1 MNVAVGT
8 GLAIGVCSLSMTIPR
23 SSLRLVATAL
33 IVAGVSLCG
42 AETAPAAA
50 TKAKAQAQLN
60 STSRAE
66 VQRKVSEQR
75 DAMIASHEALAKQLK
90 DATEA
95 QRKAILE
102 NMQAEKK
109 KFEEMMNALHK
120 QIRDE
125 IRELRQNAGPGKR

>member
-1 MNVAVGT
+1 
-8 GLAIGVCSLSMTIPR
+8 MTFSS

-33 IVAGVSLCG
+33 LVAGVSLCG
-42 AETAPAAA
+42 AETAPGATKSAAA
-50 TKAKAQAQLN
+50 AAAKEKAQAQL
-60 STSRAE
+60 STTSRAE
-66 VQRKVSEQR
+66 VQKKVSEQR

-90 DATEA
+90 DASEA

-109 KFEEMMNALHK
+109 KFEEVMNALHK

-125 IRELRQNAGPGKR
+125 IREQRQNPGPGKR